1 MKHSPI
7 DLFYQAEDYF
17 FRSISKECLD
27 FNKLTTAYFSGVD
40 CESDNP
46 VYIRKHLEAIDDI
59 LNRCQHFYKANH
71 SPWTVIVTEQFI
83 SNNLEQSLKNIGF
96 SFSGK
101 SVAMYLEL
109 NKQSKLDIPENILIH
124 SVNDKLDQWLKP
136 LIEAFGLTFEVMRQY
151 ADAHERA
158 LKNNINVDHYT
169 LFKEEQPISSLTVS
183 QHANV
188 ARIHDVGTNPAYQ
201 SKGFATHLVKHAI
214 NEAINKGANH
224 CVLEA
229 SEAGIAVYEKLGF
242 KALFINR
249 SYSLGASE

>member
-27 FNKLTTAYFSGVD
+27 FDNLTTAYYSGVD

-46 VYIRKHLEAIDDI
+46 VYIRKHIEAIDEV
-59 LNRCQHFYKANH
+59 LNRCQHFYKTHH
-71 SPWTVIVTEQFI
+71 SPWTVIVTEQYI
-83 SNNLEQSLKNIGF
+83 SNNLEQALKFSGF
-96 SFSGK
+96 AFSGK

-109 NKQSKLDIPENILIH
+109 NKQCKIDIPENIRIH
-124 SVNDKLDQWLKP
+124 LVNDKLDLWLQP
-136 LIEAFGLTFEVMRQY
+136 LIEAFDLTFEVMRQY

-169 LFKEEQPISSLTVS
+169 LFKEEQPICSLTVS
-183 QHANV
+183 RHANV
-188 ARIHDVGTNPAYQ
+188 ARIHDVGTLPAYQ
-201 SKGFATHLVKHAI
+201 GKGFATYLVKHAI
-214 NEAINKGANH
+214 NEAIKLGANH

-242 KALFINR
+242 KSLFKNMA
-249 SYSLGASE
+249 YSLSASE